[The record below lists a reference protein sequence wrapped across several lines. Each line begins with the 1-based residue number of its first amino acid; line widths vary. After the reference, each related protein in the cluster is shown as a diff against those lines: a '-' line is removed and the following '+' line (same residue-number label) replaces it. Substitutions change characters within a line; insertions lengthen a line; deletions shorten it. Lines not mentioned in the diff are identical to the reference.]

1 VPRSTS
7 IVAVTATIA
16 NGATV
21 SGAVDLGAATVTG
34 IQMPAAFT
42 GTTLTFQVSADGS
55 TYVPLYDSSGTL
67 QSMTVAVSCGYSLNP
82 TVFAGWPYLKVV
94 SGSAQV
100 GSVAITLLT
109 RPV

>member
-1 VPRSTS
+1 
-7 IVAVTATIA
+7 
-16 NGATV
+16 
-21 SGAVDLGAATVTG
+21 
-34 IQMPAAFT
+34 MPAAFT

-94 SGSAQV
+94 SGSAQ
-100 GSVAITLLT
+100 GRIAAITLLT